1 MNTASPQK
9 PGSNPTDHIATPAAL
24 AVVML
29 ILTPFMWAGHSV
41 VAKTIATDIPLFSFV
56 SFRWLVA
63 TAVLLVFVWPSVW
76 RQRWI
81 LAKHWKFV
89 AVAGFVGPA
98 LFPCFLYAGLMTTTV
113 TNTSIIQTSVPGLVP
128 VFAWLLIR
136 DRMTL
141 SQFAGIVISSIGVLV
156 IISRGDLGTIADVE
170 FVPGDLFILGGF
182 TIWSLYTVIIRMKPA
197 DLGTNAFLAASMFV
211 GFLAT
216 SPLWIW
222 EFSQGITIPI
232 TTETTWAFGYII
244 IFPTLLSYY
253 FYNRVVETLGP
264 NKAGLA
270 SHMVPPLGVMLGV
283 IFLDETLALFHAV
296 SFAIIIAGVV
306 LVIRGGPAS
315 KSRAPS

>member
-1 MNTASPQK
+1 MTKADPSSGKSGSGPEPASA
-9 PGSNPTDHIATPAAL
+9 GL
-24 AVVML
+24 AIVML
-29 ILTPFMWAGHSV
+29 VLTPFMWAGHSV
-41 VAKTIATDIPLFSFV
+41 VAKIIATDIPVFSFV

-63 TAVLLVFVWPSVW
+63 TAILLLFVGPSVW
-76 RQRWI
+76 RQRWT

-89 AVAGFVGPA
+89 LLAGFVGPA

-128 VFAWLLIR
+128 IFAWLLVR
-136 DRMTL
+136 DRMAF
-141 SQFAGIVISSIGVLV
+141 SQMAGIVISSIGVLV
-156 IISRGDLGTIADVE
+156 IISRGDPTTIGDVK

-222 EFSQGITIPI
+222 EYSQGMTIPI

-253 FYNRVVETLGP
+253 FYNRVVESLGP

-270 SHMVPPLGVMLGV
+270 SHMVPPLGILLGV
-283 IFLDETLALFHAV
+283 VFLGETLSLFHAI

>member
-1 MNTASPQK
+1 
-9 PGSNPTDHIATPAAL
+9 
-24 AVVML
+24 ML
-29 ILTPFMWAGHSV
+29 VLTPFMWAGHSV
-41 VAKTIATDIPLFSFV
+41 VAKIIATDIPVFSFV

-63 TAVLLVFVWPSVW
+63 SLVLLAFVWRSVW

-89 AVAGFVGPA
+89 LTAGLIGPA
-98 LFPCFLYAGLMTTTV
+98 MFPCFLYAGLATTTV

-128 VFAWLLIR
+128 VFAWLLLR

-141 SQFAGIVISSIGVLV
+141 SQMVGIIISSIGVLV
-156 IISRGDLGTIADVE
+156 IVSRGDLTRIAEVE

-182 TIWSLYTVIIRMKPA
+182 TIWALYTVIIRMKPS
-197 DLGTNAFLAASMFV
+197 DLGTNPFLAASMSI

-216 SPLWIW
+216 APLWIW
-222 EFSQGITIPI
+222 EYSQGATIPI
-232 TTETTWAFGYII
+232 TTETAWASGYVI

-270 SHMVPPLGVMLGV
+270 SHLVPPLGILLGV
-283 IFLDETLALFHAV
+283 LFLGEVFALFHAV
-296 SFAIIIAGVV
+296 SFAIIIAGVI

-315 KSRAPS
+315 KNRAPS

>member
-1 MNTASPQK
+1 MNISSPQR
-9 PGSNPTDHIATPAAL
+9 PGSNPLDNKATPTAL
-24 AVVML
+24 AVAML
-29 ILTPFMWAGHSV
+29 ILIPFMWAGHSV
-41 VAKTIATDIPLFSFV
+41 VAKTIADDIPLFSFV

-63 TAVLLVFVWPSVW
+63 TAILLVFVGPSVW
-76 RQRWI
+76 RRRWT

-89 AVAGFVGPA
+89 LIAGLVGPA
-98 LFPCFLYAGLMTTTV
+98 LFPCFLYAGLITTSV

-128 VFAWLLIR
+128 IFAWILVR

-141 SQFAGIVISSIGVLV
+141 GQMAGIVISSIGVLV
-156 IISRGDLGTIADVE
+156 IVSRGDPSTIADVE
-170 FVPGDLFILGGF
+170 FVPGDLFILAGF

-222 EFSQGITIPI
+222 EYSRGMTIPI
-232 TTETTWAFGYII
+232 TTETTWAFAYII

-253 FYNRVVETLGP
+253 FYNRVVESLGP

-270 SHMVPPLGVMLGV
+270 SHMVPPLGVLLGV
-283 IFLDETLALFHAV
+283 VFLGETLAEFHAV
-296 SFAIIIAGVV
+296 SFAIIIAGVI

-315 KSRAPS
+315 KSREPS

>member
-1 MNTASPQK
+1 MNAS
-9 PGSNPTDHIATPAAL
+9 DHKATPAAL

-41 VAKTIATDIPLFSFV
+41 VAKTIADDIPLFSFV
-56 SFRWLVA
+56 SFRWLIA
-63 TAVLLVFVWPSVW
+63 TAILLMFIGPSVW
-76 RQRWI
+76 RQRWA

-89 AVAGFVGPA
+89 VMTGCVGPA

-113 TNTSIIQTSVPGLVP
+113 TNTSIIQTAVPGLVP
-128 VFAWLLIR
+128 IFAWFLVR
-136 DRMTL
+136 ERMTL
-141 SQFAGIVISSIGVLV
+141 AQGLGIGISSIGVL
-156 IISRGDLGTIADVE
+156 IMITQGHPMAIADVE
-170 FVPGDLFILGGF
+170 FVPGDLFILCAF
-182 TIWSLYTVIIRMKPA
+182 TVWALYTVIIRMKPPE
-197 DLGTNAFLAASMFV
+197 LGTNAFLAATMFV

-222 EFSQGITIPI
+222 EYSQGITIPI
-232 TTETTWAFGYII
+232 TEETTWAFAYII

-270 SHMVPPLGVMLGV
+270 SHIVPPLGIILGV
-283 IFLDETLALFHAV
+283 IFLNETFQSFHAV
-296 SFAIIIAGVV
+296 SFAAIVIGVV
-306 LVIRGGPAS
+306 VVIRGGPAS

>member
-1 MNTASPQK
+1 MSTATPQK
-9 PGSNPTDHIATPAAL
+9 PRSNSSDHKETPAAL

-41 VAKTIATDIPLFSFV
+41 VAKIIATDIPVFSFV

-63 TAVLLVFVWPSVW
+63 TAILLAFVWRSVW

-89 AVAGFVGPA
+89 LTAGFIGPA
-98 LFPCFLYAGLMTTTV
+98 VFPCFLYTGLMTTTV

-128 VFAWLLIR
+128 VFAWMLLR
-136 DRMTL
+136 DRMTF
-141 SQFAGIVISSIGVLV
+141 SQMVGIIISSIGVL
-156 IISRGDLGTIADVE
+156 IIVSRGDLTTIADVE

-182 TIWSLYTVIIRMKPA
+182 TVWALYTVIIRMKPA
-197 DLGTNAFLAASMFV
+197 DLGTNPFLAASMFI

-222 EFSQGITIPI
+222 EYSKGLTIPI

-270 SHMVPPLGVMLGV
+270 SHMVPALGILLGVV
-283 IFLDETLALFHAV
+283 FLDEKFALFHAV

-306 LVIRGGPAS
+306 LVIRSGPAS